1 MQIDYYY
8 NNDNVYQIE
17 NSQTGD
23 FIVKKR
29 LLTFLFA
36 LVLAIGCSTT
46 AFAAENNSGV
56 IGYVDTQRVM
66 QAYPDIQMTMSAIDL
81 ERQKAQQEFDSKAAS
96 LDDQGKQ
103 KLGDQ
108 LVQQVNKREADLMNP
123 IQDKVRK
130 AIIKVAKDQ
139 GINSVVDASAM
150 LAGGKDLTDDVIAE
164 ITKK

>member
-1 MQIDYYY
+1 M
-8 NNDNVYQIE
+8 
-17 NSQTGD
+17 
-23 FIVKKR
+23 KKR

-36 LVLAIGCSTT
+36 LVLAIGCTTT
-46 AFAAENNSGV
+46 AFAAENTSGV

-66 QAYPDIQMTMSAIDL
+66 QSYPDIQMTMSAIDL

-103 KLGDQ
+103 KLGDE
-108 LVQQVNKREADLMNP
+108 LVQQVNKREHDLMSP